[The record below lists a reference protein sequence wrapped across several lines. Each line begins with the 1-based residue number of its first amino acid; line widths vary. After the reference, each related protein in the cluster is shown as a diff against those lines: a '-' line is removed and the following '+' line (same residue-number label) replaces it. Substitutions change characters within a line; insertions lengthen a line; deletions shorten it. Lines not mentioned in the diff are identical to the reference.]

1 MNIQRA
7 REIAESGDL
16 AKVTLNGI
24 PVYIQ
29 HVDDDGDT
37 VRIYPLN
44 DPQNEQN
51 VSVQQLQEG

>member
-7 REIAESGDL
+7 REIAESGEL
-16 AKVTLNGI
+16 AKVSFNGI